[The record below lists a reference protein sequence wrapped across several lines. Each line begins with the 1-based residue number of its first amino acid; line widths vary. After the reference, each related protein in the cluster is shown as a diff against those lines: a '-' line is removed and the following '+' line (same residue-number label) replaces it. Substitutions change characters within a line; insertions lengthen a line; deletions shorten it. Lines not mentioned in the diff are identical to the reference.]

1 MMTVVLICGWL
12 ADFQCKGSTPLA
24 VPLKPSVS
32 NGETEDLFSLTVS
45 SGVNG
50 IIGAEHFPEPQVPTT
65 LIGSCEK

>member
-1 MMTVVLICGWL
+1 MMTVVLIRGWL
-12 ADFQCKGSTPLA
+12 ADFQGKDHTPLA

-32 NGETEDLFSLTVS
+32 NGKTEDLFSLTVP

-50 IIGAEHFPEPQVPTT
+50 IVGADHFSDPQVPTT